1 MTVNYGLW
9 LIKNVTVKDCDFRL
23 EDSHIQVA
31 SIETKCWNLK
41 VSTKIMQNVLKQFKQ
56 YMCIVQPLYT
66 VQYCTWFKN
75 QDRQQRKI
83 CHHSETTA
91 SRVYINNYS
100 IIVRNKTYRYR
111 KYLDRKRINVAVMNF
126 ILDCYKKVSGLV
138 TKIYTLYYNS
148 SSR

>member
-1 MTVNYGLW
+1 MW
-9 LIKNVTVKDCDFRL
+9 LSFWRFSYPSSIDWDEMLKSKSVDKNNAECVKTI
-23 EDSHIQVA
+23 H
-31 SIETKCWNLK
+31 
-41 VSTKIMQNVLKQFKQ
+41 
-56 YMCIVQPLYT
+56 VQPLYT